1 MPARADRGISIY
13 AVKTSIVV
21 SKSRLVCLMMEK
33 PDVLLD
39 ERDAQLL
46 GRLKDGSVV
55 LAARWGSDVFGS

>member
-1 MPARADRGISIY
+1 
-13 AVKTSIVV
+13 
-21 SKSRLVCLMMEK
+21 MMEK